1 MFETIIRDKSNHWV
15 LSNCLR
21 SFYFYTYSPILTS
34 LRQTLQKLIEM
45 VEFGV
50 KDGCFY
56 HGHSVVGSMISNK
69 LKLKTSGT
77 IQCFFFNQSGSFS
90 NNVDQQK
97 CRELSRGETLTQNTM
112 YYIQYIVEKLALFI
126 VRIWRV
132 WVYLYHSYNR
142 GEWLCS
148 LSDSFVMCVC
158 SRDRPS
164 Q

>member
-56 HGHSVVGSMISNK
+56 HGHSIVGSMISNK

-97 CRELSRGETLTQNTM
+97 CRVDKSWPKKKNKMKEENR
-112 YYIQYIVEKLALFI
+112 KL
-126 VRIWRV
+126 RD
-132 WVYLYHSYNR
+132 
-142 GEWLCS
+142 EWA
-148 LSDSFVMCVC
+148 
-158 SRDRPS
+158 S
-164 Q
+164 QKFD